1 MSEGC
6 PGSARLAF
14 QGARSRR
21 STCNEGSLW
30 RYQSLISANWF
41 APTANAVRAGF
52 PATLPE
58 RWSEERILG
67 AHFAR
72 LPLSAARAR
81 APGGER
87 LTATASGPTA
97 VIVRRLS
104 KNKSIQAKLA
114 ETQAHMGSS

>member
-1 MSEGC
+1 M
-6 PGSARLAF
+6 A
-14 QGARSRR
+14 
-21 STCNEGSLW
+21 
-30 RYQSLISANWF
+30 
-41 APTANAVRAGF
+41 
-52 PATLPE
+52 LPE
-58 RWSEERILG
+58 SDQRELVCADRECGPSRLSCDPARALVGSEERILG
-67 AHFAR
+67 AYFAR